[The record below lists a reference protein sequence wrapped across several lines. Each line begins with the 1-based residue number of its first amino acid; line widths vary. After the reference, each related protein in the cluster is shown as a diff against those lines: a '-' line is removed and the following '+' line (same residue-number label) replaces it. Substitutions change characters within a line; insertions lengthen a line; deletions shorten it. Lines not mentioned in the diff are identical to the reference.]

1 MLSIVLMN
9 KRSILTA
16 VLALGLGISA
26 LTGCATDS
34 DSAHSYVTPK
44 DVKTVETSIAEV
56 GDQGVKVPEKR
67 DLKVTLPESD
77 KAADYKVE
85 VSDPETL
92 SVGKPEKNVITLH
105 PLKVTG
111 EDADP
116 VTVTVTDKD
125 GITTDFKVTVTE
137 GAN

>member
-16 VLALGLGISA
+16 VLALGLGVAA
-26 LTGCATDS
+26 LTGCSNTGAN
-34 DSAHSYVTPK
+34 YVTPS
-44 DVKTVETSIAEV
+44 DVKTVETTIAEV

-77 KAADYKVE
+77 KASDYKVE
-85 VSDPETL
+85 VSDPATL
-92 SVGKPEKNVITLH
+92 SVGKPDKNVITLH
-105 PLKVTG
+105 PLHVTA
-111 EDADP
+111 EDAAP
-116 VTVTVTDKD
+116 VTVTITDKD

>member
-1 MLSIVLMN
+1 M
-9 KRSILTA
+9 
-16 VLALGLGISA
+16 
-26 LTGCATDS
+26 
-34 DSAHSYVTPK
+34 
-44 DVKTVETSIAEV
+44 KTVETTIAEV

-77 KAADYKVE
+77 KASDYKVE

-92 SVGKPEKNVITLH
+92 SAGKPDKNIITLH

-116 VTVTVTDKD
+116 VTVTLTDKD